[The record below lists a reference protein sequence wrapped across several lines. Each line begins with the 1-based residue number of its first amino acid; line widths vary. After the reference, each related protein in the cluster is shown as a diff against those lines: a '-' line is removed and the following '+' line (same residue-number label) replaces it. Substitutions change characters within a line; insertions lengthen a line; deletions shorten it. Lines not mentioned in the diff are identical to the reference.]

1 MEDSFEKLANI
12 IKENSLGGQ
21 ALDYL
26 ADIKRELKE
35 KERLEAV
42 VERCQIE
49 NNTLYEA
56 FKLACKALEAKDNI
70 LFDLYDRL
78 DYYYETKDRSEWEKE
93 LLERAEEETGE

>member
-12 IKENSLGGQ
+12 IKENNLCGQ

-26 ADIKRELKE
+26 VDIK
-35 KERLEAV
+35 
-42 VERCQIE
+42 
-49 NNTLYEA
+49 
-56 FKLACKALEAKDNI
+56 KALEEKEKLEQLFEIACKELEDKDST

-78 DYYYETKDRSEWEKE
+78 DTYYESKDRREWKKE